1 MIKICTIKATYNI
14 PEDEDYIDDSPI
26 DEDVIEDVVTFA
38 ELVNLMKSY
47 SETSCYPASGS
58 VNEWLTFSTSSYIDG
73 SMTEYSLHYDR
84 NNAAHNAKYWKR
96 AMKAAGFV
104 K

>member
-1 MIKICTIKATYNI
+1 MIKIVTIEATYNI
-14 PEDEDYIDDSPI
+14 PEDDEYVDDSPI
-26 DEDVIEDVVTFA
+26 DEDVIKDILTFT

-47 SETSCYPASGS
+47 SEASCYPASGS

-84 NNAAHNAKYWKR
+84 DNAAHNKKYWTL